1 MTLVITILLWLL
13 KLIGILLAT
22 VLGLVLLLLLLIL
35 CVPIRYQADLEK
47 AEELIWGGRIS
58 WLFRF
63 LQFRFQYTPTEN
75 TTEFRIGFFRMSETE
90 EEKAKPEKNVAEIK
104 EDLWQADWQEMEEE
118 EFKRKLF
125 DYLSAERS
133 DQTEVPETAERIE
146 AAEKNETVWEPV
158 VAETESR
165 PVINEEN
172 EPAAK
177 ASAREEGAVI
187 EKIPPEKDSSKP
199 ENKTEDEADIW
210 SEFEAEYEKEEIA
223 EGERQSTESSGK
235 RAMIETAWWIFQK
248 LRAYFRKNRG
258 VIRHVLRWPWR
269 MLRSVLPRRAD
280 GRIEFGLGDP
290 AHTGYV
296 LSLFYLFYPENH
308 GKMEMV
314 PDFEKMMFVG
324 QAAVKGRSLLIEI
337 VYYALRLII
346 DVRIIRLLFLIRTL
360 KAGKAA
366 EEEKLKK
373 KRNQEERD
381 SEEAV
386 LSVSAQR

>member
-1 MTLVITILLWLL
+1 
-13 KLIGILLAT
+13 
-22 VLGLVLLLLLLIL
+22 
-35 CVPIRYQADLEK
+35 
-47 AEELIWGGRIS
+47 
-58 WLFRF
+58 
-63 LQFRFQYTPTEN
+63 
-75 TTEFRIGFFRMSETE
+75 
-90 EEKAKPEKNVAEIK
+90 
-104 EDLWQADWQEMEEE
+104 
-118 EFKRKLF
+118 
-125 DYLSAERS
+125 
-133 DQTEVPETAERIE
+133 
-146 AAEKNETVWEPV
+146 
-158 VAETESR
+158 
-165 PVINEEN
+165 
-172 EPAAK
+172 
-177 ASAREEGAVI
+177 
-187 EKIPPEKDSSKP
+187 
-199 ENKTEDEADIW
+199 
-210 SEFEAEYEKEEIA
+210 
-223 EGERQSTESSGK
+223 
-235 RAMIETAWWIFQK
+235 MIETAWWIFQK
-248 LRAYFRKNRG
+248 LRAYFRKNHG

-280 GRIEFGLGDP
+280 GRIAFGLGDP

-296 LSLFYLFYPENH
+296 LSLFYLFYPENR

-324 QAAVKGRSLLIEI
+324 QAAVKGRILLIEI